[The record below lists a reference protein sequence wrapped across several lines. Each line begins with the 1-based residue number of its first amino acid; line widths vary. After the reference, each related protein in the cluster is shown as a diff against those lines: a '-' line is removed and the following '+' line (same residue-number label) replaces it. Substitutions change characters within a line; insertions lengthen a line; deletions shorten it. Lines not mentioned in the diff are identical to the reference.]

1 MGNRLLILACSERKK
16 DTLDPIPALERYDG
30 PLWKVLRNFL
40 KDQPSFAA
48 KTDIYVLSAEYGLIP
63 ATQLIP
69 WYNRVM
75 TTVRANE
82 LRTTAL
88 DQFRLLMDQDY
99 RQVCLSLS
107 LLYLQAIRGW
117 ECMKPPNVSVTVTN
131 GSMATKQSQLRA
143 WLRGEAWKSVVHPP
157 NRLLLAKAPRSEIVL
172 NGVRLRITREEVLE
186 QARTAL
192 ATGLP
197 GADNYREWYVKVD
210 ERPVAPK
217 WLVSLISGIPVGSF
231 DAKEARRV
239 LSGLGIDVEHVS

>member
-1 MGNRLLILACSERKK
+1 MENRLLILACSERKK
-16 DTLDPIPALERYDG
+16 DSLDPIPAIERYDG

-40 KDQPSFAA
+40 KDQPSSAA
-48 KTDIYVLSAEYGLIP
+48 KADIYVLSAEFGLIP
-63 ATQLIP
+63 GTQLIP

-75 TTVRANE
+75 TAARADE
-82 LRTTAL
+82 LRTSVL

-99 RQVCLSLS
+99 RQVCLGLS
-107 LLYLQAIRGW
+107 QLYLQAMRGW

-131 GSMATKQSQLRA
+131 GSMAAKQGQLRA
-143 WLRGEAWKSVVHPP
+143 WLRGEAWEPAVHPAS
-157 NRLLLAKAPRSEIVL
+157 RLLPAKAPRREIVL

-197 GADNYREWYVKVD
+197 GADSYREWYVRVD
-210 ERPVAPK
+210 GRPVAPK